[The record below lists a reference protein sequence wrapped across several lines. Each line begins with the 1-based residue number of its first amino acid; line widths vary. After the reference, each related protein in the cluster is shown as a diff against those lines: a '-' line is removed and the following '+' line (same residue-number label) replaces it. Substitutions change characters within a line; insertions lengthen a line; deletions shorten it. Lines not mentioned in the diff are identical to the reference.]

1 MNRQQVK
8 RTIAALIVSATA
20 VTGAGAFTG
29 TGVAANAV
37 TDARAVQAPRDQ
49 WAQELVS
56 TFTERYAQA
65 LKTGDS
71 KETRHLRNS
80 YFLAREAMQ
89 LQELQAMD
97 GLDPIYKDYGLP
109 TSEAFEIVRH
119 TPGTI
124 TVNYQARTTTN
135 QSHVWDFQVDVE
147 SALIRNVIHR

>member
-8 RTIAALIVSATA
+8 RTIAALTVSAAA

-29 TGVAANAV
+29 TGVAADAV
-37 TDARAVQAPRDQ
+37 TDARAVKAPEDR

-56 TFTERYAQA
+56 TFTERYARA

-71 KETRHLRNS
+71 KETTHLRNS
-80 YFLAREAMQ
+80 YFIAREAMQ

-109 TSEAFEIVRH
+109 TTERFEIVRH

-124 TVNYQARTTTN
+124 TVNYQARTTKN

-147 SALIRNVIHR
+147 SARIQNMTHR